1 MREYKYKVTWQDCLG
16 QEHSKLYVTVESA
29 IRKTFAVYSWFKNGK
44 CIRLSDNKQI
54 L

>member
-1 MREYKYKVTWQDCLG
+1 MREYKYKVIWQDYLG
-16 QEHSKLYVTVESA
+16 QERSKLYVTVESA
-29 IRKTFAVYSWFKNGK
+29 IKKTFAVYGWFKNGK